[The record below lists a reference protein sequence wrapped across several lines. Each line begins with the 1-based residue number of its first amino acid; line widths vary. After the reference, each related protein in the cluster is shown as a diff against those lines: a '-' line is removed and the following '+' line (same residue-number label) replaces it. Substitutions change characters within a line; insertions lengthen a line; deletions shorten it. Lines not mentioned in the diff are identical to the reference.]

1 MTAPDA
7 ELPVF
12 SEPASPRALGSGFMV
27 ICQVVLGLVLLLL
40 WQGASG
46 RLVDSFFISNPL
58 DVGKRLIG

>member
-7 ELPVF
+7 ELPAF
-12 SEPASPRALGSGFMV
+12 SEPASPSALGGGFMV

-46 RLVDSFFISNPL
+46 RQTLL
-58 DVGKRLIG
+58 RRQAARGQAR